1 MGVFKVKKNFGRKM
15 SSTFC
20 GSPLIGMNP
29 QSRPSLRT
37 QLMIL
42 VPDCAIT
49 KPKLF
54 LIPEAEHCGLN
65 YYGFLSMTVT
75 GPKVYLV
82 SDCSVKNPNPVRWH
96 ISDSPYMGVP
106 PPPPLLELF
115 QEVISTY
122 HWPAAVPCWETK
134 LYNSDQLKIPAF
146 KIPHFKDSRF

>member
-1 MGVFKVKKNFGRKM
+1 MGVFKVKKNFGRKR

-20 GSPLIGMNP
+20 GSPLLGMNP

-54 LIPEAEHCGLN
+54 LIPEAEHCDLN

-106 PPPPLLELF
+106 PPPPTGVVPRSDLHISLAGCCPLLGNKT
-115 QEVISTY
+115 V
-122 HWPAAVPCWETK
+122 
-134 LYNSDQLKIPAF
+134 QLRSV
-146 KIPHFKDSRF
+146 KDSCF